1 MTTTFKSLF
10 SDSQFEFN
18 NTKYNNKSYAMAY
31 YDLVKDVLEGKHG
44 QFASKKDATYALG
57 RTICLNYEE
66 LPESVLKYK
75 LYKPLNDIYVVTN
88 KDIKGFNSAIQRI
101 SKTLNVEVV
110 L

>member
-1 MTTTFKSLF
+1 MTTFKTLF
-10 SDSQFEFN
+10 PDSQFEFN
-18 NTKYNNKSYAMAY
+18 KTKYNNKSYAMAY

-44 QFASKKDATYALG
+44 EFATKKDASIALG

-101 SKTLNVEVV
+101 SKKLKVEVEF
-110 L
+110 